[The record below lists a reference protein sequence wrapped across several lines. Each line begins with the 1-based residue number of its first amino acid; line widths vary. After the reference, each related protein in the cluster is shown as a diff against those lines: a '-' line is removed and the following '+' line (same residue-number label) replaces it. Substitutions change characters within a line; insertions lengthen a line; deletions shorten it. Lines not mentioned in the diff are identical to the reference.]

1 MRLLLDELYTGAIA
15 VRLRELG
22 HDVLSVHDRG
32 DLAGLDDERLFSLMA
47 AERRAIVTEN
57 WPDYQRLIARAA
69 ETGEDHHGVLFTS
82 RKQLPRGKETI
93 GLYVRVLDDFLAR
106 HPAEDAL
113 RNSYRWLPEP
123 GQSGLVG

>member
-15 VRLRELG
+15 ARLRELG
-22 HDVLSVHDRG
+22 HDVVSVRDRG

-69 ETGEDHHGVLFTS
+69 EAGDDHHGVLFTS

-93 GLYVRVLDDFLAR
+93 GLYVRVLDTSSRATPPR
-106 HPAEDAL
+106 T
-113 RNSYRWLPEP
+113 RS
-123 GQSGLVG
+123 